1 MADKET
7 DKMTIEEAYRALDL
21 YKIKDKEKRGLII
34 SAISEK
40 PMYEIVDMIVQ
51 ISRGKDT
58 KWLKS
63 ELGIEEQQEN
73 TRDER

>member
-1 MADKET
+1 MAEKEL
-7 DKMTIEEAYRALDL
+7 DKMTIEEAYRALNL
-21 YKIKDKEKRGLII
+21 YKIEDEEKRGLII
-34 SAISEK
+34 SAISK
-40 PMYEIVDMIVQ
+40 KKMYEIVEMIVQ

-63 ELGIEEQQEN
+63 ELGIEEQEN

>member
-21 YKIKDKEKRGLII
+21 YKIKDEEKRGLII
-34 SAISEK
+34 SAISKK
-40 PMYEIVDMIVQ
+40 PMYQIVEMTVQ
-51 ISRGKDT
+51 ISRGKDI

-63 ELGIEEQQEN
+63 ELGIEEEEN
-73 TRDER
+73 TVDER